1 MKSTQNEN
9 ELFWKGFLQNIKG
22 KSEFFQDSCL
32 SEKHWLKSA
41 VGFEG
46 ISINLVYT
54 KTETKVQ
61 IEFLISKVKNQELFS
76 KFTEIIKSENI
87 KISLIELEKIN
98 VFEFVLKH
106 TKILVAEN
114 WYEIY
119 EFITM
124 QLLTFEKILNI
135 CKEEIIEIEN

>member
-22 KSEFFQDSCL
+22 KSEFLQDSCL

-46 ISINLVYT
+46 ISINLIYT
-54 KTETKVQ
+54 KTESKVQ
-61 IEFLISKVKNQELFS
+61 MEFLMSKVKNQELFS
-76 KFTEIIKSENI
+76 KFAEIIKSENI
-87 KISLIELEKIN
+87 KISLIEFEKIN
-98 VFEFVLKH
+98 VFEFVQRHSKNQLK
-106 TKILVAEN
+106 EN
-114 WYEIY
+114 WSEIY
-119 EFITM
+119 EFM
-124 QLLTFEKILNI
+124 SEQLLTIEKIINI